1 MEKKK
6 YKPNLKDTA
15 RRARIIAHL
24 KEFVDAE
31 NAANKERIEKGTDE
45 PITIPITPDGK
56 FREDSHNHS
65 LWGGLD
71 VGISHLPDKVQED
84 FVTFMVDK
92 GHRVYD

>member
-56 FREDSHNHS
+56 FR
-65 LWGGLD
+65 
-71 VGISHLPDKVQED
+71 
-84 FVTFMVDK
+84 
-92 GHRVYD
+92 